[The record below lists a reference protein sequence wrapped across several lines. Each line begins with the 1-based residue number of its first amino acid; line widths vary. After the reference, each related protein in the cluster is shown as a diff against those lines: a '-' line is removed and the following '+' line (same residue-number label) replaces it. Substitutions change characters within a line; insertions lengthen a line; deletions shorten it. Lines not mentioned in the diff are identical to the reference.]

1 MKLYFSK
8 FIFFI
13 FLALVSCSKPDAYD
27 SQGNPISLKQYQG
40 KWIIINYWASWC
52 GPCLEE
58 MPTLNKLYHEYP
70 NQLIILGV
78 SFDGLNAEK
87 INESA
92 KKLHVDYPLLSSFPL
107 NKLGVAEVPI
117 LPTSFIVNPEGK
129 FIKMLTGPQNEA
141 EFKKAVSLL
150 T

>member
-92 KKLHVDYPLLSSFPL
+92 GL
-107 NKLGVAEVPI
+107 
-117 LPTSFIVNPEGK
+117 
-129 FIKMLTGPQNEA
+129 
-141 EFKKAVSLL
+141 LL
-150 T
+150 TVLLKIVIVQRQKEKILLQISTVFVKKDYV